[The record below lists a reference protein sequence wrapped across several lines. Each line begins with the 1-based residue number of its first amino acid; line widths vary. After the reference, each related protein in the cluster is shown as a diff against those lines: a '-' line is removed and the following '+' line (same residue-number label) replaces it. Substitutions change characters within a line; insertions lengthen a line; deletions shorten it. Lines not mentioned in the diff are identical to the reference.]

1 MSGDFEVWLYGSR
14 ARGNADQASDTDL
27 LVVGSEEGVVADAV
41 EGLDYPRIKVS
52 FYSWAEI
59 ERMRAYGSLYLHHIA
74 EEGIPLRPAGEE
86 RLGQLLGDLPR
97 FSRAREDL
105 YGFRAAYSEG
115 MNSLEDGGW
124 PDFECE
130 VIATVARHAA
140 ILGAYC
146 VENPAF
152 GREQPF
158 WVIGEALRYD
168 SGEIKALVAGATG
181 WRLHLPGPHE
191 DEKAAFEWLQSVG
204 RFLSDLE
211 GVIDDYARVLPVAA

>member
-1 MSGDFEVWLYGSR
+1 MSQDFEVWLYGSK

-27 LVVGSEEGVVADAV
+27 LVVGSEEDVVAEAL
-41 EGLDYPRIKVS
+41 EGLDYPRVKVS

-74 EEGIPLRPAGEE
+74 EEGVPLRATREE
-86 RLGQLLGDLPR
+86 RLGQLLGNLPR
-97 FSRAREDL
+97 FSRPREDL
-105 YGFRAAYSEG
+105 DGFKAAYSEG
-115 MNSLEDGGW
+115 MSSLEDGGW

-146 VENPAF
+146 VGDPAF

-158 WVIGEALRYD
+158 WVIGEALGYD
-168 SGEIKALVAGATG
+168 SGEIKVLVAGATG
-181 WRLHLPGPHE
+181 WRLHLAGAHE
-191 DEKAAFEWLQSVG
+191 DERATLDWLQSVD

>member
-27 LVVGSEEGVVADAV
+27 LVVGSEEGVVAEAV
-41 EGLDYPRIKVS
+41 EGLDYPRVKVS

-59 ERMRAYGSLYLHHIA
+59 EQMRVYGSLYLHHIA
-74 EEGIPLRPAGEE
+74 EEGVPLRVTGEE
-86 RLGQLLGDLPR
+86 RLGQLLDDLPR

-105 YGFRAAYSEG
+105 EGFRAAYSEG

-146 VENPAF
+146 VGNPAF

-158 WVIGEALRYD
+158 WVVGEALGYD
-168 SGEIKALVAGATG
+168 SGEIKVLVAGATG
-181 WRLHLPGPHE
+181 WRLHLPGAHE
-191 DEKAAFEWLQSVG
+191 DERATFEWLQSVD

-211 GVIDDYARVLPVAA
+211 GVIDDYARVLPVTA

>member
-1 MSGDFEVWLYGSR
+1 MSDEVEVWLYGSR
-14 ARGNADQASDTDL
+14 ARGNADRASDTDL
-27 LVVGSEEGVVADAV
+27 LVVGWGEDVVAEAV
-41 EGLDYPRIKVS
+41 KGLDYPDVKVS
-52 FYSWAEI
+52 FYSWPEI

-74 EEGIPLRPAGEE
+74 EEGVPLRATGEE
-86 RLGQLLGDLPR
+86 RLRQLLGDLPR
-97 FSRAREDL
+97 FSRPREDL
-105 YGFRAAYSEG
+105 DGFRAAYTEG

-130 VIATVARHAA
+130 VIATLARHAA

-146 VENPAF
+146 VGNPAF

-158 WVIGEALRYD
+158 WVVGEALDYD
-168 SGEIKALVAGATG
+168 SGEIKVLVTGATG

-191 DEKAAFEWLQSVG
+191 NEKTTFEWLQSVD
-204 RFLSDLE
+204 RFLGDLE